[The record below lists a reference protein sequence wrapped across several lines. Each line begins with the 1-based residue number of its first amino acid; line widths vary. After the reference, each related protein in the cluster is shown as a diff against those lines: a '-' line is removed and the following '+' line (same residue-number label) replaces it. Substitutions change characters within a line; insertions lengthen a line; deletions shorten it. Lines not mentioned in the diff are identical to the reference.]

1 MHTIK
6 IALVVYE
13 FIREK
18 RQHVP
23 LNPSVRGVV
32 DRPGSGIFVWWPE
45 KINTHTKIQIAEKWT
60 FASPQLKYTH
70 TDTPTHAHASTHSS
84 GEKTKLYCLY
94 LGSLII
100 HSVTHA
106 LLSFDN
112 KKATKNAEEKNFMST
127 NTPDRGSVV
136 VAKSALVEL
145 LVVAVDCDAEG
156 DFTVDMS

>member
-1 MHTIK
+1 M
-6 IALVVYE
+6 
-13 FIREK
+13 
-18 RQHVP
+18 
-23 LNPSVRGVV
+23 
-32 DRPGSGIFVWWPE
+32 WWPE

-60 FASPQLKYTH
+60 FASPRPPNSNTH
-70 TDTPTHAHASTHSS
+70 TDTPTHAHPGTHSS

-112 KKATKNAEEKNFMST
+112 KKKTTKKMQKKKKHFMST

-145 LVVAVDCDAEG
+145 LVVAVDCDAVG